1 MGGIRSEA
9 FLFEDEYCL
18 IRETVY
24 PLSHRHGRYSFSEL
38 DDVMALWNKGGLTH
52 TLSAEGY
59 EKSQLFFF
67 DTETTGLGGGAGN
80 MIFCSVMQEC
90 MKTVSRLNSIC
101 FLNRETRRLFT
112 KAF

>member
-59 EKSQLFFF
+59 EKASCSSLI
-67 DTETTGLGGGAGN
+67 LKRPASAAGQA
-80 MIFCSVMQEC
+80 I
-90 MKTVSRLNSIC
+90 
-101 FLNRETRRLFT
+101 
-112 KAF
+112 